1 MSCTSMFFYT
11 ERSDMDD
18 KMNIPKHVAII
29 LDGNGRWAK
38 SKGLPRNA
46 GHVQGARVV
55 EDMCE
60 IVWNKGIEYFTVY
73 AFSTENWSR
82 PDDEVAAL
90 MKLLRNYMVNA
101 KKRANKNNMCV
112 RVIGDKTGL
121 DKDLQESIDDLEKST
136 ADNTGLHFQI
146 AINYGGRDEIV
157 RAVRRL
163 ATEAKEG
170 KIDPSDIT
178 ADVLNGRLDTGGLPD
193 PDLLIRT
200 CGEQRISNFLLW
212 QLAYTE
218 FYFCDAAWPD
228 FNEAELDKAIESYNK
243 RDRKY
248 GGLKDA

>member
-1 MSCTSMFFYT
+1 M
-11 ERSDMDD
+11 E
-18 KMNIPKHVAII
+18 IPKHVAII

-60 IVWNKGIEYFTVY
+60 ITYNMGIQYFTVY

-82 PDDEVAAL
+82 PKDEVDAL

-121 DKDLQESIDDLEKST
+121 DWDLQESIRDLEEST
-136 ADNTGLHFQI
+136 KDNTGLHFQI
-146 AINYGGRDEIV
+146 AINYGGRDEIT

-163 ATEAKEG
+163 SADVAEG
-170 KIDPSDIT
+170 KLE
-178 ADVLNGRLDTGGLPD
+178 ADSVTEETLNSYLDTAGLPD

-218 FYFCDAAWPD
+218 FYFCDKAWPD
-228 FNEAELDKAIESYNK
+228 FNKKELERAIESYNT
-243 RDRKY
+243 RNRKF
-248 GGLKDA
+248 GGLKEDK